1 MKQPVTQP
9 TSAHILSL
17 PGRALR
23 LPLFLALV
31 GVTTAAGGGMMGSIM
46 RAGGIRMVETFLLA
60 CFVPTFAWISMAF
73 WSAVMGFVLQL
84 FRRNP
89 VTLRKV
95 ADGAP
100 LLSLD
105 ATSGT
110 TALVMPAHNEDP
122 VRVGSGIRRILQS
135 VEATGMGERFHF
147 FLLSD
152 TTQPVIA
159 EEEERAWSQLRSE
172 AAHPQRLFYRR
183 RSPNTG
189 RKPGNIAD
197 FCRRW
202 GADYRYMVVLDADS
216 VMEGPT
222 LVELV
227 QLMEA
232 NPRAGIIQT
241 VPIPRGQASYFG
253 RLLQFAGRLYGP
265 MLATGYSFWQGNAA
279 NYWGHN
285 AILRVAPFAEHGTL
299 PRLSGSPPL
308 GGEVLS
314 HDFVEAALLRRAG
327 WDCYLLPHLQGSFE
341 EVPGNLV
348 DYARRDRRWC
358 QGSLQHLRLMGLP
371 GLRGISRL
379 HFFMGAMGY
388 LSSAL
393 WLLLL
398 LGSTAYVLLPE
409 TPAGESSGS
418 QGFQAPISL
427 LAVTAGILFLPR
439 VMALMLALGRRSSAF
454 GGSLHLVTGLMV
466 ETLFTVVVAP
476 IMMLLHSRFVTEI
489 LAGRTVPWHAQD
501 RDGREISWDE
511 AWEAGWE
518 PTVVGMVWAGV
529 TLWHSPFFALWLS
542 PIFVG
547 LLLAIPIIRWS
558 SGSGGR
564 EAPLPTRAPFAPPSP
579 SSASGSHG
587 N

>member
-1 MKQPVTQP
+1 MTKAVSSHTL
-9 TSAHILSL
+9 AL
-17 PGRALR
+17 PGGTLR

-31 GVTTAAGGGMMGSIM
+31 GVTTVAGGGMMWSIM
-46 RAGGIRMVETFLLA
+46 RAGGISVVETLILA
-60 CFVPTFAWISMAF
+60 CFVPTFGWISMAF
-73 WSAVMGFVLQL
+73 WSAVMGFILQL
-84 FRRNP
+84 FRLNPLTLQRNE
-89 VTLRKV
+89 
-95 ADGAP
+95 GHAP
-100 LLSLD
+100 LRPLD
-105 ATSGT
+105 AAAGT

-122 VRVGSGIRRILQS
+122 VRLGLGIRRILES

-152 TTQPVIA
+152 TTEPAIA
-159 EEEERAWSQLRSE
+159 EEEEKAWARLREE
-172 AAHPQRLFYRR
+172 APHPQRLFYRR

-216 VMEGPT
+216 VMEGAT

-227 QLMEA
+227 HLMEA
-232 NPRAGIIQT
+232 NPGAGILQT
-241 VPIPRGQASYFG
+241 VPLPQGQVSYFG
-253 RLLQFAGRLYGP
+253 RLLQFAARLYGP
-265 MLATGYSFWQGNAA
+265 MLAYGYSFWQGDAA

-327 WDCYLLPHLQGSFE
+327 WDCYLLPHIQGSFE

-358 QGSLQHLRLMGLP
+358 QGSLQHLRLLRLP

-409 TPAGESSGS
+409 SPGREWLGG
-418 QGFQAPISL
+418 QGVEAPISL
-427 LAVTAGILFLPR
+427 LAITACILFLPR
-439 VMALMLALGRRSSAF
+439 LLAAVLAMRGGVERHGGRLR
-454 GGSLHLVTGLMV
+454 LVTGLVV

-476 IMMLLHSRFVTEI
+476 IMMLLHSRFVAEI
-489 LAGRTVPWHAQD
+489 LAGRTVAWHAQD
-501 RDGREISWDE
+501 RAGREISWDE

-518 PTVVGMVWAGV
+518 PTAVGMVWAGV
-529 TLWHSPFFALWLS
+529 TLWHSPLFALWLS

-558 SGSGGR
+558 SDSR
-564 EAPLPTRAPFAPPSP
+564 SPKTPTPTRIPFAAPPA
-579 SSASGSHG
+579 SSASRSHG